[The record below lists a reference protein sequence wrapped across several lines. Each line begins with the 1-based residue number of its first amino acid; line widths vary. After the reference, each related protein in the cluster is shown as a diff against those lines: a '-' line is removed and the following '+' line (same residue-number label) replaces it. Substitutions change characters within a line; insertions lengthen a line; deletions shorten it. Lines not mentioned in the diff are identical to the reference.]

1 MNFDYFTV
9 QTVMANIDI
18 DDIGNCAIEANNDN
32 GEFWYLI
39 IRTTLGSTQVFEY
52 GPTIH
57 TGLMEKTVNCSFK
70 RIEFTEAKVIKRIK
84 EFLNN
89 PYKNI
94 TQAKEMTIEEAL
106 EQCDDM
112 LIYMKENTF

>member
-9 QTVMANIDI
+9 KTVMANIDI
-18 DDIGNCAIEANNDN
+18 EDIGNCAIEANNDN
-32 GEFWYLI
+32 GEFFYLV
-39 IRTTLGSTQVFEY
+39 IRTTLGTSQIFEY

-57 TGLMEKTVNCSFK
+57 SGVMEKSVNCSFK
-70 RIEFTEAKVIKRIK
+70 RMEFTEAKIIKKIQ

-89 PYKNI
+89 PYRTI

-106 EQCDDM
+106 EQCDDL